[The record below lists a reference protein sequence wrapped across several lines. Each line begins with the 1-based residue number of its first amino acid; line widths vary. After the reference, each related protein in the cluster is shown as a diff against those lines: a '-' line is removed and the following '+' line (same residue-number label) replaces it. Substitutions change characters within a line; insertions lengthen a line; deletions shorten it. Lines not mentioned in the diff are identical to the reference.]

1 MSARRSATD
10 VRRAD
15 PTGACGA
22 TTREADS
29 RGPRHGDGSGV
40 TKVFHEE
47 CGIFG
52 IAGNPD
58 AARLT
63 YLGLYAL
70 QHRGQESAGIVT
82 WDGETAFQHKA
93 MGLVNHVFHDE
104 SILNSL
110 PGAVALGHVR
120 YSTTGQSKLNN
131 AQPIL
136 VRFRGGPLA
145 AAHNGNLV
153 DSDRLRS
160 TLEAGGSI
168 FRTTTDTETILH
180 LVARAYSRRASR
192 TIEDIPAILSEA
204 LEGVEGAYSLVL
216 MIDGRLIAVRDP
228 RGYRPLCFGRV
239 RSGGW
244 AVASESCALDIV
256 DADLAREIE
265 PGEILILNGPTPVSH
280 RLVPADGPRSFCIFE
295 YVYFSRP
302 DSFVGG
308 VSVDHVR
315 RNLGRNLAREHPADA
330 DIVIA
335 VPDSSN
341 SAAMGYSEA
350 SGIPLEIGLIR
361 NHYIGRTFIHPRQSL
376 RDFNVRI
383 KYNPVADTLAGRRIV
398 VVDDSIVRGTTSQKL
413 MRMIRDAGARE
424 IHLRVASPPIRF
436 PCFYGIDTPTREELV
451 ASQNEVPAIADFIG
465 VDSLGYLSFDG
476 LLDSAPPPRRNYCV
490 ACFDGSYPHECVM
503 KAGTAR
509 AGRRDA
515 T

>member
-1 MSARRSATD
+1 ML
-10 VRRAD
+10 
-15 PTGACGA
+15 
-22 TTREADS
+22 
-29 RGPRHGDGSGV
+29 
-40 TKVFHEE
+40 HEE

-52 IAGNPD
+52 MVDNPD

-82 WDGETAFQHKA
+82 WDGEAAYQHKA
-93 MGLVNHVFHDE
+93 MGLVNHVFSE
-104 SILNSL
+104 EETFERL
-110 PGAVALGHVR
+110 PGSVALGHVR
-120 YSTTGQSKLNN
+120 YSTTGQSELAN

-145 AAHNGNLV
+145 AAHNGTLV
-153 DSDRLRS
+153 DSEQLRAR
-160 TLEAGGSI
+160 LEAAGSI

-180 LVARAYSRRASR
+180 LVARAYSKRSPSDPIDVA
-192 TIEDIPAILSEA
+192 EMLSEA

-216 MIDGRLIAVRDP
+216 MLDGLLVAVRDP

-256 DADLAREIE
+256 DAELEREIE
-265 PGEILILNGPTPVSH
+265 PGEILILDGSGPRSH
-280 RLVPADGPRSFCIFE
+280 RLRSAGGPRSFCIFE

-308 VSVDHVR
+308 VSVNHVR
-315 RNLGRNLAREHPADA
+315 RQLGRNLAREHPADA
-330 DIVIA
+330 DIVIS

-341 SAAMGYSEA
+341 AAAMGYSEE
-350 SGIPLEIGLIR
+350 SGIPLEFGLIR
-361 NHYIGRTFIHPRQSL
+361 NHYIGRTFIHPRQSF
-376 RDFNVRI
+376 RDLNVRI
-383 KYNPVADTLAGRRIV
+383 KYNPVADTLAGRRVV

-413 MRMIRDAGARE
+413 MRMIRNTGAAE
-424 IHLRVASPPIRF
+424 VHLRVASPPIRF
-436 PCFYGIDTPTREELV
+436 PCFYGIDTPTREELI
-451 ASQNEVPAIADFIG
+451 ASSNEISEIAEFIG

-476 LLDSAPPPRRNYCV
+476 LLSSAPPPRADYCV

-503 KAGTAR
+503 ESGVTGAR
-509 AGRRDA
+509 GGSTR
-515 T
+515 

>member
-1 MSARRSATD
+1 L
-10 VRRAD
+10 
-15 PTGACGA
+15 
-22 TTREADS
+22 
-29 RGPRHGDGSGV
+29 
-40 TKVFHEE
+40 FHEE

-52 IAGNPD
+52 IAGNHD

-82 WDGETAFQHKA
+82 WDGGTAFQHKA

-104 SILNSL
+104 AILDNL
-110 PGAVALGHVR
+110 PGSVALGHVR
-120 YSTTGQSKLNN
+120 YSTTGQSRLDN

-136 VRFRGGPLA
+136 VRFRGVPIA
-145 AAHNGNLV
+145 AAHNGNLA
-153 DSDRLRS
+153 DSDRLRAK
-160 TLEAGGSI
+160 LEAGGSI

-180 LVARAYSRRASR
+180 LVARAYSQRESR
-192 TIEDIPAILSEA
+192 TIDDIPDVLREA
-204 LEGVEGAYSLVL
+204 LAGVEGAYSLL
-216 MIDGRLIAVRDP
+216 FMIDGRLVAVRDP
-228 RGYRPLCFGRV
+228 RGYRPLCFGKV

-256 DADLAREIE
+256 DAELEREIE
-265 PGEILILNGPTPVSH
+265 PGEIVILNGPEPRSY
-280 RLVPADGPRSFCIFE
+280 RLVPEGGPSDFCIFE
-295 YVYFSRP
+295 YIYFSRP
-302 DSFVGG
+302 DSFVRR

-315 RNLGRNLAREHPADA
+315 RNLGRTLAREHPADA

-361 NHYIGRTFIHPRQSL
+361 NHYIGRTFIHPKQTL

-383 KYNPVADTLAGRRIV
+383 KYNPVDDTLAGRRVV

-413 MRMIRDAGARE
+413 MRMIRDAGASE
-424 IHLRVASPPIRF
+424 VHLRVASPPIRY
-436 PCFYGIDTPTREELV
+436 PCFYGIDTPTLEELV
-451 ASQNEVPAIADFIG
+451 ASSNDVPAIAKFIG

-476 LLDSAPPPRRNYCV
+476 LLSSAPPPRENYCV
-490 ACFDGSYPHECVM
+490 ACFDGSYPHECVLEM
-503 KAGTAR
+503 A
-509 AGRRDA
+509 AGRA
-515 T
+515 KV